1 MTNLE
6 VTSEQKGDAWVVHM
20 KGFLDA
26 HNHGL
31 LRDAVRERVQAGC
44 TRLVLDFGQLT
55 YIGSSGIEVILSNVQ
70 PLRDKGGDLV
80 LCAMSPKIYKV
91 FDLLGLPSFFTIRET
106 VEEGLKAFAP
116 AGGG

>member
-6 VTSEQKGDAWVVHM
+6 VASEQKGEAWVIHM

-31 LRDAVRERVQAGC
+31 LRDAVREHMQKGRN
-44 TRLVLDFGQLT
+44 RLVLDFGQLT
-55 YIGSSGIEVILSNVQ
+55 YIGSSGIEVILSNLQ
-70 PLRDKGGDLV
+70 PLRDAGGDFA

-91 FDLLGLPSFFTIRET
+91 FDLLGLPSFFTIRDT
-106 VEEGLKAFAP
+106 VDEAVAALAP
-116 AGGG
+116 KPGV

>member
-6 VTSEQKGDAWVVHM
+6 VASEQRGEAWVIHM

-31 LRDAVRERVQAGC
+31 LRDAVRERVQKGC
-44 TRLVLDFGQLT
+44 TKLVLDFGQLT

-106 VEEGLKAFAP
+106 VEEGVGAFATAP
-116 AGGG
+116 GS